1 MKHRKLMLLSV
12 LVMGTFFLSS
22 FGNATIVSQSVGQGV
37 VNFSM
42 VVETN
47 VGNRRRESFA
57 YYLQQA
63 LAELGIDVKVVGK
76 PFSQFV
82 GDLLFA
88 SPKPYGIGIVG
99 FVGGSVIAPDFY
111 DLYHSE
117 GFFGD
122 LTYQLSSEEWQNW
135 LPNDPANTEGIT
147 QDDVDNLIGNMT
159 FNFDLLGE
167 RKDLTLQFQQMFM
180 ENLLYDY
187 PLLAPTGIFSIWHGL
202 DNFDPE
208 EGTLGSAYLGARWG
222 SETPSERINNAST
235 IAVRLAS
242 LTGNFDPLQVA
253 DSETSTV
260 LSGLFPQLLMFSGRD
275 YSPHP
280 WLAKEFKVTT
290 WFDAPIGP
298 NGTTV
303 DVPFGKMD
311 FYLYDDWQWRYP
323 NGTVFGPVTVDD
335 VKFSFEMRMAPHTLI
350 NGKSAFEPIYN
361 VTAYPSENKVSV
373 FITEPTVDDIF
384 SFGGMDIVPY
394 DLLGG
399 DLSFDNG
406 TVIRALENTTDTA
419 TTGFT
424 NYNPFETV
432 EWDAF
437 EDNPV
442 QAGPYYVDFSDV
454 NQYKAGEFV
463 YKWANPLFT
472 FPNEWDS
479 TNFDQRTPETEDAYF
494 FAWAD
499 DPNTSEKEKPTEMTI
514 NQFYHPI
521 VEDVN
526 IELILFK
533 AGEVDL
539 TSPTAFGGAELQSQI
554 DDPRFDVHTVSTTS
568 TADLLI
574 FNLLDPHLKK
584 YNVRR
589 AIAHA
594 IDKTALQA
602 LVDNLREPQDSPVK
616 PFFKNNYYSDQWKIP
631 YDLEAAKNLM
641 RAEGYTIIDEE
652 PQNPNEVLTSR
663 IPDVAGGAF
672 NVPTPFAAFLASLAV
687 MTVGLKIKRKKN

>member
-1 MKHRKLMLLSV
+1 MLLSF
-12 LVMGTFFLSS
+12 LIMGAFFLSS
-22 FGNATIVSQSVGQGV
+22 FGNASIYSQTVAQGV
-37 VNFSM
+37 VNFEM

-63 LAELGIDVKVVGK
+63 LAPLGIDVKVVGK

-82 GDLLFA
+82 GDLLFV

-111 DLYHSE
+111 DLYHSQ

-122 LTYQLSSEEWQNW
+122 LLYQLASDEWQSW
-135 LPNDPANTEGIT
+135 LPNDPGSGGIT
-147 QDDVDNLIGNMT
+147 QREVDNLIGNMT
-159 FNFDLLGE
+159 NSFDLLGE
-167 RKDLTLQFQQMFM
+167 RKQLTLQFQQMFM
-180 ENLLYDY
+180 EQLLYDY

-202 DNFDPE
+202 ENFDPE
-208 EGTLGSAYLGARWG
+208 EGTLGSAYLGAYWG
-222 SETPSERINNAST
+222 NETSPDRQNNAST

-242 LTGNFDPLQVA
+242 ITGNFDPLQVA
-253 DSETSTV
+253 DSETSTT
-260 LSGLFPQLLMFSGRD
+260 LAGLFPSLLLFSGRD

-280 WLAKEFKVTT
+280 FLAKQFNVST

-303 DVPFGKMD
+303 DVPYGRMD
-311 FYLYDDWQWRYP
+311 FWINNDWKWRYP
-323 NGTVFGPVTVDD
+323 NGTEFGPVTVDD
-335 VKFSFEMRMAPHTLI
+335 VKFSFDLRTAPHTLI
-350 NGKSAFEPIYN
+350 NGKSAYQYIHHVETN
-361 VTAYPSENKVSV
+361 ATEGRVSV
-373 FITEPTVDDIF
+373 FVSVPNVDDLF
-384 SFGGMDIVPY
+384 AFGGMDIVPY

-399 DLSFDNG
+399 ELTFANG
-406 TVIRALENTTDTA
+406 TKITALGNTS
-419 TTGFT
+419 
-424 NYNPFETV
+424 YNPFETE
-432 EWDAF
+432 EWNAF

-442 QAGPYYVDFSDV
+442 QSGPYYIDFSDV
-454 NQYKAGEFV
+454 NQYKPGEYI
-463 YKWANPLFT
+463 YKWANPDFT

-479 TNFDQRTPETEDAYF
+479 SNFDMRTPEAEDAYF

-499 DPNTSEKEKPTEMTI
+499 DPNTATHEKPTEMTI
-514 NQFYHPI
+514 NQFYYPI
-521 VEDVN
+521 VEDINV
-526 IELILFK
+526 ELILFK

-539 TSPTAFGGAELQSQI
+539 TSPTAFGGNELQSQI
-554 DDPRFDVHTVSTTS
+554 NDPRFDVHTVSTTA

-574 FNLLDPHLKK
+574 FNLLDPNLKK

-594 IDKTALQA
+594 VDKTALQA

-631 YDLEAAKNLM
+631 YDIEAAKDLM
-641 RAEGYTIIDEE
+641 RKEGYTIVD
-652 PQNPNEVLTSR
+652 QAAANPTS
-663 IPDVAGGAF
+663 VASSKVEQIQTSVQSKV
-672 NVPTPFAAFLASLAV
+672 NSVVNKVTQQISPSPVAAFFASLAV
-687 MTVGLKIKRKKN
+687 MTVVVGLKRRKN